1 MYCVRRLKLGI
12 SEQLERLALAAGE
25 LYSKTLVS
33 FWRVVRKKGLWLK
46 PASLMRWFPNNGANE
61 LHSHSAD
68 AVVQSFFASLK
79 SWRRRRKADPNAKPP
94 RRRRRYFKVI
104 WKSSAIEV
112 ENGKLRLS
120 NGKGNEPL
128 VIPWAWETPVMVE
141 IGWDGKQYE
150 LRATYEV
157 GNTSPEEE
165 SPKEEGKEE
174 NEKEKREGGVAGVD
188 LGEVHLAAA
197 HDGEQTYLVN
207 GRLLRS
213 KRRYQNKLKGKLA
226 RLLAR
231 KKRGSRRYKQLTRS
245 KQKQLTKL
253 NQQIQDILSK
263 QTTRLVSTL
272 HARGV
277 QTVVIGDIRDIR
289 RSAKCNKVANQK
301 IHQMSSGQ
309 LRQMLTYKAKAKRLQ
324 VVLQEER
331 YTSQKCLRCDLLNK
345 PSGREY
351 HCRACG
357 FRFHRDGVGSA
368 NLRRKYLGQFDVPV
382 VGVMA
387 SPIGLRYRPH
397 IRCSSGSGSNPAT

>member
-33 FWRVVRKKGLWLK
+33 FWRVVRKKGLWLQ
-46 PASLMRWFPNNGANE
+46 PASLMRWFPNNSANE

-68 AVVQSFFASLK
+68 AVVQSFFASLQ
-79 SWRRRRKADPNAKPP
+79 SWRQRRKADPNAKPP

-104 WKSSAIEV
+104 WKSSAIKV
-112 ENGKLRLS
+112 QDGKLCLS
-120 NGKGNEPL
+120 NGKGNPPV
-128 VIPWAWETPVMVE
+128 VIPWAWETPVQVE

-150 LRATYEV
+150 LRACYDL
-157 GNTSPEEE
+157 SPAAEDE
-165 SPKEEGKEE
+165 PNEGAITPQTGE
-174 NEKEKREGGVAGVD
+174 VAGVD
-188 LGEVHLAAA
+188 LGEVHLAVA
-197 HDGEQTYLVN
+197 HDGVGTFIAN
-207 GRLLRS
+207 GRLLRA
-213 KRRYQNKLKGKLA
+213 KRRYQNKLKGKLS
-226 RLLAR
+226 RLIDR
-231 KKRGSRRYKQLTRS
+231 KKKGSRRRKRLIYS
-245 KQKQLTKL
+245 KQKQLAKL
-253 NQQIQDILSK
+253 RKQIADILHK

-289 RSAKCNKVANQK
+289 RSAKYNKVANQK
-301 IHQMSSGQ
+301 IHQMSSGK
-309 LRQMLTYKAKAKRLQ
+309 LRQMLTYKAERLGMQ

-331 YTSQKCLRCDLLNK
+331 YTSQKCPHCNRLNK

-357 FRFHRDGVGSA
+357 FRFHRDGVGSV

-397 IRCSSGSGSNPAT
+397 VRCSSGSGSNPAT

>member
-12 SEQLERLALAAGE
+12 SEQLEQLALAAGE

-46 PASLMRWFPNNGANE
+46 PASLMRWFPNSSENT

-68 AVVQSFFASLK
+68 AVVQGFFSSLK
-79 SWRRRRKADPNAKPP
+79 SWRTRRKSDPNAKPP
-94 RRRRRYFKVI
+94 KRRRRYFKVI
-104 WKSSAIEV
+104 WKSSAIKV
-112 ENGKLRLS
+112 QDGKLFLS
-120 NGKGNEPL
+120 NGKNNPPV
-128 VIPWAWETPVMVE
+128 VITWAWETPVQVE

-150 LRATYEV
+150 LRACYD
-157 GNTSPEEE
+157 TSK
-165 SPKEEGKEE
+165 KEEKEE
-174 NEKEKREGGVAGVD
+174 KEEKDKETAPKVGEVAGVD
-188 LGEVHLAAA
+188 LGEVHLAVA
-197 HDGEQTYLVN
+197 HDGVGTFIAN
-207 GRLLRS
+207 GRLLRA
-213 KRRYQNKLKGKLA
+213 KRRYQNKLKGKLS
-226 RLLAR
+226 RLIAR
-231 KKRGSRRYKQLTRS
+231 KKKGSRRRKRLISS
-245 KQKQLTKL
+245 KQKQLAKL
-253 NQQIQDILSK
+253 KKQIADILHK

-289 RSAKCNKVANQK
+289 RSAKYNKVANQK

-309 LRQMLTYKAKAKRLQ
+309 LRQMLTYKAKRLGMR

-331 YTSQKCLRCDLLNK
+331 YTSQKCPRCNRLNK
-345 PSGREY
+345 PGGREY

-357 FRFHRDGVGSA
+357 FRFHRDGVGSV